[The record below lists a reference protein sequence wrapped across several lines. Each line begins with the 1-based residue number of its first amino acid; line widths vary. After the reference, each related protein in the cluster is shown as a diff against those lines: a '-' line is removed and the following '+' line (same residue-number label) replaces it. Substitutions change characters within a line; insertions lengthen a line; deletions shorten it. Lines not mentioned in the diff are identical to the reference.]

1 MRYCRKCGYQLED
14 DALFCSQCGEKITK
28 EQPGEGEKEKKKD
41 KTGCGCLTVLFIAI
55 VAFLAFAFTFNTA
68 DNGGG
73 DSGLLNKMI
82 SRDAT
87 NNDIIVTQE
96 MNLSALGVDLVIT
109 PNTDI
114 KNLRLEM
121 TFYDNEGNVLD
132 VQTVVVGNV
141 KEGVQVRKAI
151 SVADISL
158 LDIVRIGMVSINV
171 VGGTVYYL

>member
-1 MRYCRKCGYQLED
+1 MRYCRKCGNQLED
-14 DALFCSQCGEKITK
+14 DALFCSKCGEKITE
-28 EQPGEGEKEKKKD
+28 EQPGEAKKKTD
-41 KTGCGCLTVLFIAI
+41 KTGCGCLAVLFIAI
-55 VAFLAFAFTFNTA
+55 VAFLMFALTFNTA

-87 NNDIIVTQE
+87 NKDVIVTRE

-121 TFYDNEGNVLD
+121 TFYDTEGKVLD

-151 SVADISL
+151 SVANISL
-158 LDIVRIGMVSINV
+158 LDIGRIDMVSINV
-171 VGGTVYYL
+171 VGGTVYYF

>member
-1 MRYCRKCGYQLED
+1 MRYCRKCGNQLED
-14 DALFCSQCGEKITK
+14 DALFCSKCGEKITE
-28 EQPGEGEKEKKKD
+28 EQPGEAKKKTD
-41 KTGCGCLTVLFIAI
+41 KTGCGCLAVFFIAI
-55 VAFLAFAFTFNTA
+55 VAFLMFALTFNTA

-87 NNDIIVTQE
+87 NKDVIVTRE

-114 KNLRLEM
+114 KNLILEM
-121 TFYDNEGNVLD
+121 TFYDTEGKVLD

-151 SVADISL
+151 SVANISL
-158 LDIVRIGMVSINV
+158 LDIGRIDMVSINV
-171 VGGTVYYL
+171 VGGTVYYF